1 MITLK
6 SNNLLNYLEA
16 LPSKVLL
23 IFASPTCPA
32 CKVVVPQ
39 VEKQVGDQISI
50 LYIDGDKW
58 EEIADEYDIE
68 FYPTL
73 ILLNEGKEIKRI
85 NRVTTKIINKILK

>member
-6 SNNLLNYLEA
+6 SNNLLKYLEA

-32 CKVVVPQ
+32 CQVVVPQ

>member
-32 CKVVVPQ
+32 CQVVVPQ

>member
-6 SNNLLNYLEA
+6 SNNLPYYLSV
-16 LPSKVLL
+16 LPKKLL
-23 IFASPTCPA
+23 LVFASQTCPA
-32 CKVVVPQ
+32 CKVIVPQ
-39 VEKQVGDQISI
+39 VEKQVGDQIEI

>member
-39 VEKQVGDQISI
+39 VEKQVGDQIEI

-73 ILLNEGKEIKRI
+73 ILLNKGKEIKRI

>member
-6 SNNLLNYLEA
+6 SNNLQSYLEA
-16 LPSKVLL
+16 LPNKILL

-39 VEKQVGDQISI
+39 VEKQVGGQIEI

-58 EEIADEYDIE
+58 ENIADEYDIE
-68 FYPTL
+68 WYPTL

>member
-39 VEKQVGDQISI
+39 VEKQVGDQIEI
-50 LYIDGDKW
+50 LYINGDKW

-73 ILLNEGKEIKRI
+73 ILLNKGKEIKRI

>member
-23 IFASPTCPA
+23 IFASPTFPA
-32 CKVVVPQ
+32 CQVVVPQ
-39 VEKQVGDQISI
+39 VEKQVGDQIEI
-50 LYIDGDKW
+50 LYIDGNKW
-58 EEIADEYDIE
+58 EDIADEYDIE